1 MQEYQKRSKNG
12 DAGEYFAAY
21 KFTKLFGWP
30 YRMLDVDLGVD
41 AEVEIL
47 DGNGLSTSDLVKLQ
61 IKTFDKITS
70 EESKNIYVSP
80 EHIGYWKKFCL
91 PIVVVCIDLQNEKI
105 YWKPVTATESYASGG
120 ASSVISINLTRDELT
135 PSSRSQF
142 LALVTPEGSKN
153 IEELLDKARQQH
165 IDLLGQ
171 SMYAIDSGQLD
182 RIEKKYEEIKTTFIQ
197 IEDIIRHFPWRAGL
211 LTLQEIS
218 IMKRN
223 AQIKIN
229 DASHSHAVGVN
240 GM

>member
-47 DGNGLSTSDLVKLQ
+47 NNSGLSTSDLVKLQ

-70 EESKNIYVSP
+70 EESKKIYVSP

-91 PIVVVCIDLQNEKI
+91 PIVIVCVDLQNEKI
-105 YWKPVTATESYASGG
+105 YWKPVIATESYASGG
-120 ASSVISINLTRDELT
+120 TSSVISVDLARDELT
-135 PSSRSQF
+135 SSSRSQF
-142 LALVTPEGSKN
+142 LALVTPEESKN
-153 IEELLDKARQQH
+153 IEQLLDTARLQYA
-165 IDLLGQ
+165 DLLAQ
-171 SMYAIDSGQLD
+171 STYAIDGEQLK
-182 RIEKKYEEIKTTFIQ
+182 RIEDKHKEISATFKQ
-197 IEDIIRHFPWRAGL
+197 VEDIIRHFPWRAGL

-218 IMKRN
+218 LMKRD
-223 AQIKIN
+223 AQITLN
-229 DASHSHAVGVN
+229 DASRSYAVGVN

>member
-47 DGNGLSTSDLVKLQ
+47 GENGRSTSDLVKLQ

-91 PIVVVCIDLQNEKI
+91 PIVVVCVDLQNEKI

-120 ASSVISINLTRDELT
+120 ASSVISINVTRDGLT
-135 PSSRSQF
+135 TSSKSEF
-142 LALVTPEGSKN
+142 LALVTPEESKN
-153 IEELLDKARQQH
+153 IEKLLDKARQQH
-165 IDLLGQ
+165 ADLMGQ
-171 SMYAIDSGQLD
+171 STYAIDGEQLD
-182 RIEKKYEEIKTTFIQ
+182 RIETQYKEIGATFIQ
-197 IEDIIRHFPWRAGL
+197 IEEIIRHFPWRAGL

-223 AQIKIN
+223 ARITLN
-229 DASHSHAVGVN
+229 DASHSYAVGVN